1 MGMGIAA
8 AGWPSILLLLV
19 SVGALAIIVERALV
33 LRPRRVIPP
42 GLLEEVLAE
51 IARQGVSPALVQRL
65 DQGTPLGR
73 VLAAGLRNERHT
85 REVMKEAIEESG
97 RAVMV
102 ELEGRVGLLGTLA
115 SVSPLLGL
123 LGTVVGMI
131 LLFQGGGSNSP
142 ETLAQGIAMALY
154 NTAFGLVV
162 AIPALIFYRLF
173 RGRLERLGSDMEQQA
188 IKLVEVLHGDRQP

>member
-1 MGMGIAA
+1 MGIAA